1 MTMAKVEREL
11 GGRTLRIETGKMAKQ
26 AHGSALVQYGDT
38 VVLVTATRA
47 EPREGIDFF
56 PLMVEYREMTYA
68 AGKIPG
74 GFFKREGRPSAKET
88 LTCRMIDRPLRPL
101 FPEGYRDEVQ
111 VIALV
116 LSADQENDPDILSM
130 IGASAALSVSPI
142 PWDGPLGAVRIGL
155 DGENFILMPTH
166 SQRDKGTLDLAIAGH
181 RDTINMIEVAA
192 SEVPEEKVLE
202 AIEKG
207 QGFIRAVIEMQ
218 EELVQKAGQPKQA
231 FAGPKDVSAL
241 ERQIEEQFLKD
252 LQEAKHIAGKID
264 RRDACETLKEKAR
277 EAILGPEV
285 ETGEFSA
292 ADFRAAWMNV
302 EDRLIRRMLLA
313 GDRTD
318 GRQPDQLRP
327 ITCEVGLMPR
337 THGSALFTRGET
349 QALVVTTLGT
359 GEDRQ
364 IIDGLIEEYRK
375 QFILHYNFP
384 PFSVGEVRFIR
395 GPRRRDIGHGALAE
409 KSLQGVVPTGEEFPY
424 TIRIVSDI
432 MESNGSSS
440 MATVCG
446 ATLSLMDAGVP
457 IRDPVAGVSIGRIS
471 DSDTDLL
478 LTDIQG
484 EEDHVGD
491 MDFKVAGTQ
500 KGVTGIQLDL
510 KVRGIDLEVCRR
522 TLARAH
528 EARMEILKVMLE
540 TIPAPRA
547 EISRHAPRLIQIQIN
562 PEKIGA
568 VIGPGGK
575 IIRGIEEK
583 TGATVEIE
591 DDGTVTI
598 ASVDAAKAEAAVQM
612 VRDLTAEAE
621 VGKIYTGKVVS
632 VKDFGAFIEI
642 LPGQDGMCHISEL
655 ADGYVKEVTDVVKVG
670 DTVRVKVINIDDRG
684 RIKLSRRAALKEE
697 AGKTR

>member
-1 MTMAKVEREL
+1 MTMASVEREL

-26 AHGSALVQYGDT
+26 AHGSAVVQYGDT

-88 LTCRMIDRPLRPL
+88 LTCRMIDRPVRPL

-111 VIALV
+111 IVSLV

-130 IGASAALSVSPI
+130 IGASAALSLSPI
-142 PWDGPLGAVRIGL
+142 PWDGPLGAARIGL
-155 DGENFILMPTH
+155 DGDDFILMPTH
-166 SQRDKGTLDLAIAGH
+166 SQRDQCTLDLAVAGH
-181 RDTINMIEVAA
+181 ADTINMIEVGA
-192 SEVPEEKVLE
+192 SEVSEEKVMEGLE
-202 AIEKG
+202 QA
-207 QGFIRAVIEMQ
+207 QAFIQAVIEMQ
-218 EELVQKAGQPKQA
+218 NELVEKAGLPKQA
-231 FAGPKDVSAL
+231 LAEPKDTSAL
-241 ERQIEEQFLKD
+241 EKQIEDGYLAD
-252 LQEAKHIAGKID
+252 LESAKHIAGKID
-264 RRDACETLKEKAR
+264 RQTTCEAIQAKAR
-277 EAILGPEV
+277 EAILGPEG
-285 ETGEFSA
+285 ETEAWSA
-292 ADFRAAWMNV
+292 SDFRCAWTNV

-313 GDRTD
+313 GERTD
-318 GRQPDQLRP
+318 GRAPDALRP
-327 ITCEVGLMPR
+327 ITCEVGVMPR

-349 QALVVTTLGT
+349 QALVTSTLGT

-375 QFILHYNFP
+375 TFILHYNFP
-384 PFSVGEVRFIR
+384 PFSVGEVRFMR

-409 KSLQGVVPTGEEFPY
+409 KSLLGVVPAADFPY
-424 TIRIVSDI
+424 TIRTVSDI

-457 IRDPVAGVSIGRIS
+457 IKNPVAGLSIGRIS
-471 DSDTDLL
+471 DGEKDIL

-484 EEDHVGD
+484 EEDHIGD

-500 KGVTGIQLDL
+500 KGITGIQMDL
-510 KVRGIDLEVCRR
+510 KVRGVDLDVCRR
-522 TLARAH
+522 TLARAR
-528 EARMEILKVMLE
+528 EARMDILKVMLQ
-540 TIPAPRA
+540 TIPEPRP

-562 PEKIGA
+562 PEKIGK

-575 IIRGIEEK
+575 MIRGIEEQ

-598 ASVDAAKAEAAVQM
+598 ASVDAEKAEAAVQM
-612 VRDLTAEAE
+612 VKDVTAEAE

-642 LPGQDGMCHISEL
+642 MPGQDGMCHISEL
-655 ADGYVKEVTDVVKVG
+655 ADDYVKQVSDVVKIG
-670 DTVRVKVINIDDRG
+670 DTVRAKVINIDDRG
-684 RIKLSRRAALKEE
+684 RIKLSRRAALQEE
-697 AGKTR
+697 AKTE